1 LVIPYEHFEKS
12 PMERFEKSPMEH
24 FENPR
29 AKKKYLAELF
39 FG

>member
-1 LVIPYEHFEKS
+1 MEHFEKS

-39 FG
+39 VG